1 MVLMQRIKLLI
12 QHEQMTR
19 SELTAALSQRF
30 PQLVQKDAEMAVSEL
45 LFTISSALVEQVAEA
60 GF

>member
-1 MVLMQRIKLLI
+1 M
-12 QHEQMTR
+12 
-19 SELTAALSQRF
+19 TAALSQRF